1 MNWYEELPLNC
12 PPEEAS
18 APKATYFRLGSIPP
32 DDSDFWSHRLRFPH
46 KQFQVSECVARSL
59 SIFDDQN
66 AAERLKRLLPAMRL
80 KPIFEIDLT
89 KKDGL
94 VQQTGNDPH
103 HFSWWRSTE
112 FDLKTI
118 KILEI

>member
-1 MNWYEELPLNC
+1 MKCYEELPLNC
-12 PPEEAS
+12 PPDEAS

-32 DDSDFWSHRLRFPH
+32 DDSDFWSHRRRFPH

-112 FDLKTI
+112 FNFETI
-118 KILEI
+118 KIIDA